1 MSGFVCDNIAGP
13 RISEQITVIV
23 DGVDTVVNTD
33 EHYMILAWKKWNDT
47 FAEDEQPAFC
57 GELVEGGADDA
68 T

>member
-1 MSGFVCDNIAGP
+1 MSGFVCDIIAGP

-47 FAEDEQPAFC
+47 FSDDEQPAFC
-57 GELVEGGADDA
+57 GELVEGGADI
-68 T
+68 